1 MPSYSASVLKIFQYS
16 NIGLVIFSE
25 LKLSSDCYFGLVK
38 DRCVFS
44 KNFSAAIKMITSS
57 GLNMCTFALR
67 LANFRKP
74 MFFFDHQKTARMLPS
89 ELKIAYTL
97 TSII

>member
-44 KNFSAAIKMITSS
+44 KNFSAAIEMITSS

-74 MFFFDHQKTARMLPS
+74 MF
-89 ELKIAYTL
+89 IL
-97 TSII
+97 TTKRPQECFPVN